1 MSCLCAYEI
10 LGRSSE
16 RAGQGN
22 ADQGRGYYVQD
33 CGAAAIQEASS
44 RQSEMMKLIKAR
56 SDDKAWEAPRLI
68 SVEMFLLALA
78 IVRWAVILAMKFKI
92 PCSICVV
99 LLYAPLLF

>member
-44 RQSEMMKLIKAR
+44 RQS
-56 SDDKAWEAPRLI
+56 DDEADKGP
-68 SVEMFLLALA
+68 
-78 IVRWAVILAMKFKI
+78 K
-92 PCSICVV
+92 
-99 LLYAPLLF
+99 